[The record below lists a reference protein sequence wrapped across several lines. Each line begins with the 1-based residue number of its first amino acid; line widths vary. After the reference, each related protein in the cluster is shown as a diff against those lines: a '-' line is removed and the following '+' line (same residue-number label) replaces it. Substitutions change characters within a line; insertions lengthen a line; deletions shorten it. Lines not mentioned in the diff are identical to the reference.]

1 MNGFFERYADLTALL
16 LTVLAPIAIAIFA
29 KRKSKKKVR
38 ALPAYFLLFGPLGI
52 VVFMFFH
59 LAENTYR
66 ALTEA
71 VAGTF
76 VYDFRFYSLIM
87 LGIVLGGA
95 GTALLNACVQKCFDK
110 NTANSAVLKRML
122 LVAVIS
128 IPLIPIIVLG
138 YLPLILSAISL
149 LAMPFVN
156 RKTNTV
162 HVLSEE
168 EDSRRVVAF
177 HS

>member
-1 MNGFFERYADLTALL
+1 MKEFFERYADLTALL
-16 LTVLAPIAIAIFA
+16 FTVLAPVAAAIFV
-29 KRKSKKKVR
+29 KKKSKKKVR
-38 ALPAYFLLFGPLGI
+38 ALPAYFLFFGPLGI
-52 VVFMFFH
+52 MAFMFLH

-66 ALTEA
+66 ALSEA

-76 VYDFRFYSLIM
+76 VYDFRFYALIM

-95 GTALLNACVQKCFDK
+95 GTALLNASIQKCFEK
-110 NTANSAVLKRML
+110 NAANSIVLKRML

-128 IPLIPIIVLG
+128 TPLIPIIVLG
-138 YLPLILSAISL
+138 YVPLILSAISL

-156 RKTNTV
+156 RKKTAAP
-162 HVLSEE
+162 VLSE
-168 EDSRRVVAF
+168 DSYRVAAF